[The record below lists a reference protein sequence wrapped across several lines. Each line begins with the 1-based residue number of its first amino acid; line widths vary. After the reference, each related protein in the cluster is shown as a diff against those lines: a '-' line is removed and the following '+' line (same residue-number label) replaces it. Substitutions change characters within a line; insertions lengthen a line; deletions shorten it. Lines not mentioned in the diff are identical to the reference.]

1 MNFTAVVAEV
11 LSIVKRQD
19 KILDIRREVN
29 AAVSFYCQDADFKRD
44 LEEVAFA
51 IDPQQYTANIP
62 YSSLTRFR
70 KFRYIKQGRCYLT
83 EIMTSR
89 IQECGSLANTYY
101 MAGSGIR
108 YSLGALSATLDLAYF
123 QYPPTL
129 TDAAPNFWM
138 LDLSPYMV
146 INRAAGRIFDNIGDD
161 KSSSSHS
168 RTANEIYLGWRQ
180 DHLSN

>member
-70 KFRYIKQGRCYLT
+70 KFRYIKQGRCYLN

-108 YSLGALSATLDLAYF
+108 YSLSALSATLDLAYF
-123 QYPPTL
+123 QYPPVL
-129 TDAAPNFWM
+129 TDAAPTFWL
-138 LDLSPYMV
+138 LDLNPYMV
-146 INRAAGRIFDNIGDD
+146 IDRAAGKIFVNIGDD
-161 KSSSSHS
+161 KSARDHESA
-168 RTANEIYLGWRQ
+168 ANVSYLGWRQ
-180 DHLSN
+180 DHMSN